1 MTLGSQTVILI
12 TFSNGDFVR
21 LSSTHACCG
30 ECRAL
35 PGTFA
40 AMQNRPPGE
49 AEIASGWPLA
59 RSGRSAGFPEL
70 ARVVTSFFR
79 GRHTRTAVRSD
90 ERMHMPHAVL
100 GRPEFGLDASAGWSG
115 GAGGLS
121 SPLAVAGVCV
131 TACVCRAND
140 S

>member
-1 MTLGSQTVILI
+1 MEIV
-12 TFSNGDFVR
+12 FVPAAR
-21 LSSTHACCG
+21 MHAVANAVCCQL
-30 ECRAL
+30 A
-35 PGTFA
+35 TSA

-90 ERMHMPHAVL
+90 ERMHMPHLVL
-100 GRPEFGLDASAGWSG
+100 GRPEFGSGAPTGRPGGPPGVVRLARAGRSARRSM
-115 GAGGLS
+115 
-121 SPLAVAGVCV
+121 
-131 TACVCRAND
+131 
-140 S
+140 

>member
-1 MTLGSQTVILI
+1 M
-12 TFSNGDFVR
+12 
-21 LSSTHACCG
+21 
-30 ECRAL
+30 
-35 PGTFA
+35 P
-40 AMQNRPPGE
+40 NRPPGE
-49 AEIASGWPLA
+49 AEIASGWHVALVSRA
-59 RSGRSAGFPEL
+59 VGVPEL
-70 ARVVTSFFR
+70 ARVVTLFFR

-121 SPLAVAGVCV
+121 GPLAVAGACV
-131 TACVCRAND
+131 TARVCRAND

>member
-1 MTLGSQTVILI
+1 MEIV
-12 TFSNGDFVR
+12 FVSAAR
-21 LSSTHACCG
+21 MHAVAIECCV
-30 ECRAL
+30 L
-35 PGTFA
+35 PATFA
-40 AMQNRPPGE
+40 AMQNRPLGE

-79 GRHTRTAVRSD
+79 GRHTRAAVRSD

-115 GAGGLS
+115 GARGLS
-121 SPLAVAGVCV
+121 GPLAVARACV
-131 TACVCRAND
+131 TACVYTSGKR
-140 S
+140 

>member
-1 MTLGSQTVILI
+1 MALGSQTVILI
-12 TFSNGDFVR
+12 TFSKEGSVG

-40 AMQNRPPGE
+40 AMKNRPPGE

-90 ERMHMPHAVL
+90 ERMHMPHLVL
-100 GRPEFGLDASAGWSG
+100 GRPEFGSGAPTGRPGAPPGVVRLARAGRSARRSM
-115 GAGGLS
+115 
-121 SPLAVAGVCV
+121 
-131 TACVCRAND
+131 
-140 S
+140 

>member
-59 RSGRSAGFPEL
+59 RSSRSAGVPEL

-79 GRHTRTAVRSD
+79 GRHTHTAVRSD
-90 ERMHMPHAVL
+90 ERMHMPHLVL
-100 GRPEFGLDASAGWSG
+100 GRPEFGSGAPTGRPGGPPGIVRLARAGRSARRSM
-115 GAGGLS
+115 
-121 SPLAVAGVCV
+121 
-131 TACVCRAND
+131 
-140 S
+140 